1 MMKITNYGLKV
12 KNNLLQK
19 AKKLLENGVT
29 ILDIEKLEIR
39 GNLECGKEVFIET
52 NVIIE
57 GDVFLGDYV
66 TIRSNTIIIDSSV
79 GNHTEIKSNS
89 LIKGSTISEHCVIGP
104 YSRLRS
110 GTKIADNSQIGTFVE
125 IKKSTIGSD
134 CKINHMAFIGDAI
147 LGDDVI
153 IGAGTITCNHDGH
166 ESQQTTIHSGSYIGS
181 NVNLIAPV
189 VIGENATVGAGS
201 TITKNAPE
209 NKLTLSR
216 PKQVTVEGRNKIK
229 SE

>member
-1 MMKITNYGLKV
+1 MKKISSS
-12 KNNLLQK
+12 QK
-19 AKKLLENGVT
+19 AKKLQDNGVK

-39 GNLECGKEVFIET
+39 GNLECGRDVLIET
-52 NVIIE
+52 NVIFE
-57 GDVFLGDYV
+57 GEVFLGDGV
-66 TIRSNTIIIDSSV
+66 KIRSNTIITDSSI
-79 GNHTEIKSNS
+79 NNYTEVKSNS
-89 LIKGSTISEHCVIGP
+89 IIRNSTISQNCIIGP
-104 YSRLRS
+104 YSRIRT
-110 GTKIADNSQIGTFVE
+110 GTKIDNYTQIGTFVE
-125 IKKSTIGSD
+125 IKKSLIGSG
-134 CKINHMAFIGDAI
+134 CKINHMAFIGDATI
-147 LGDDVI
+147 GNDVI

-216 PKQVTVEGRNKIK
+216 PKQVTVEDRNKIK

>member
-1 MMKITNYGLKV
+1 MK
-12 KNNLLQK
+12 KNSSSQK
-19 AKKLLENGVT
+19 AKKLQDDGVI
-29 ILDIEKLEIR
+29 ILDVEKLEIR
-39 GNLECGKEVFIET
+39 GNLECGRDVFIET

-57 GDVFLGDYV
+57 GEVYLGDCV
-66 TIRSNTIIIDSSV
+66 KIRSNTIIIDSSI
-79 GNHTEIKSNS
+79 NNYTEVKSNS
-89 LIKGSTISEHCVIGP
+89 IIRNSTISENCIIGP
-104 YSRLRS
+104 YSRIRS
-110 GTKIADNSQIGTFVE
+110 GTKIDNYSQIGTFVE
-125 IKKSTIGSD
+125 IKKSIIGSG

-166 ESQQTTIHSGSYIGS
+166 KSQLTVIHSGSYIGS
-181 NVNLIAPV
+181 NVNLIAPII
-189 VIGENATVGAGS
+189 IGENAIIGAGS

-216 PKQVTVEGRNKIK
+216 PKQVTVEDRDKIK

>member
-1 MMKITNYGLKV
+1 M

-19 AKKLLENGVT
+19 AKKLQKNGVT

-39 GNLECGKEVFIET
+39 GNLECGKKVFIET

-66 TIRSNTIIIDSSV
+66 TIRSNTIVIDSSI
-79 GNHTEIKSNS
+79 GNHTEVKSNS
-89 LIKGSTISEHCVIGP
+89 LIRNSIISENCIIGP

-110 GTKIADNSQIGTFVE
+110 GTKIANNSQIGTFVE
-125 IKKSTIGSD
+125 IKKSTIGSG

-153 IGAGTITCNHDGH
+153 IGAGTITCNHDGNDT
-166 ESQQTTIHSGSYIGS
+166 QQTIIHSGSYIGS
-181 NVNLIAPV
+181 NVNLIAPI
-189 VIGENATVGAGS
+189 VIEENAIIGAGS
-201 TITKNAPE
+201 TITENAPK

-216 PKQVTVEGRNKIK
+216 SKQVTIGNRDKTK
-229 SE
+229 SK

>member
-1 MMKITNYGLKV
+1 MMKITSYGLKV

-166 ESQQTTIHSGSYIGS
+166 DSQQTIIHSGSYIGS

-189 VIGENATVGAGS
+189 IIEENAIIGAGS
-201 TITKNAPE
+201 TITKNAPK

-216 PKQVTVEGRNKIK
+216 SKQVTVENQDKTT

>member
-79 GNHTEIKSNS
+79 GNHTEVKSNS